1 MSNRHSEVK
10 KSGGSIGKW
19 IAFAAIGCTGVV
31 ILAILAVTLAA
42 GVGYWMWNSTPDYW
56 EANQQALA
64 STTREQQERMADDAF
79 NRLTSTFTAARGE
92 SRSAGPPA
100 AGAQSGELQASAD
113 QATTATEA
121 SPDRTVKLTYNEVN
135 AWLATR
141 LEDWL
146 ANQGTS
152 LPKEVRDFMIAKEG
166 DNLVAAFQFDT
177 PQLQQ
182 VVSLVL
188 DVAMTP
194 EGLMRVAV
202 VRVRGGTLPLPI
214 EELLQGIREGSPDAV
229 SEEDFDRLAGALDG
243 QTFEP
248 EFKID
253 GSRTARI
260 THFKMLDDGVE
271 VTARVQ

>member
-1 MSNRHSEVK
+1 MSQMDIQERRR
-10 KSGGSIGKW
+10 GGAGKW

-31 ILAILAVTLAA
+31 ILAILAVTLVA
-42 GVGYWMWNSTPDYW
+42 GVGWWMWTSTPDYW
-56 EANQQALA
+56 QANQQALA
-64 STTREQQERMADDAF
+64 STTREEQERMADDAF
-79 NRLTSTFTAARGE
+79 NRLTATFTAASNST
-92 SRSAGPPA
+92 SRQPGNLHASDQQTPAGDGAAA
-100 AGAQSGELQASAD
+100 AGERDA
-113 QATTATEA
+113 
-121 SPDRTVKLTYNEVN
+121 DRTVKLTYQEVN

-141 LEDWL
+141 LKDWL
-146 ANQGTS
+146 ANQGAT
-152 LPKEVRDFMIAKEG
+152 LPKEVRDFMVAKEG
-166 DNLVAAFQFDT
+166 GNLVVAFEFDT

-188 DVAMTP
+188 DVGMTD
-194 EGLMRVAV
+194 EGLMRVGV

-214 EELLQGIREGSPDAV
+214 EELLQGIRDSSPDAV
-229 SEEDFDRLAGALDG
+229 SPEDIDRLTSALDG

-260 THFKMLDDGVE
+260 TYFKMLDDGVE